1 MKIFDTDV
9 LIWAQRGSTKA
20 AKIIEEAD
28 FKAISVQTYM
38 ELLQQPQN
46 SVQQKF
52 IKDFIRDFN
61 FKVLPLTE
69 NIGHRAA
76 IYIEEHS
83 LKSGLT
89 SADALIAATA
99 TENNLPLISSNKKH
113 FRHIPDLELE
123 VFNP

>member
-1 MKIFDTDV
+1 MKIFDTDII
-9 LIWAQRGSTKA
+9 IWAQRGNSKA

-46 SVQQKF
+46 SAQQKV

-89 SADALIAATA
+89 AADALIAATA
-99 TENNLPLISSNKKH
+99 TENNLTLISSNKKH
-113 FRHIPDLELE
+113 FKHIPDLELE
-123 VFNP
+123 IFNP